1 MDLFACSAYQHSNL
15 KDTIKKNS
23 VYETFWNILP
33 SIHSIKEVKSVV
45 FEEHELEYQDI

>member
-15 KDTIKKNS
+15 KDTIKKCS

-33 SIHSIKEVKSVV
+33 SIYTIKKVKSVV
-45 FEEHELEYQDI
+45 FEEHELEWKDI